1 MKKIDIFFN
10 RYIKGDRYLWAF
22 ITLLAIFSFLPVY
35 SASTNLVSIYGGTN
49 TVFSYLF
56 KHAIF
61 LLVGFCILFFTQFID
76 YKYFYHLS
84 IFLMPIVFILLV
96 FTVSQGREVYGV
108 NASRWLHI
116 PIINISFQ
124 TSNIAGVVLFIY
136 CARFLSQENKKIN
149 FLNSFFPLIFPI
161 FFIIGLI
168 FPSNGSTAAIVFI
181 SVLILLFIG
190 GYPFTGIIGI
200 LLMGIIAASIY
211 IYFVLK
217 WGEKNPKNRVYT
229 WKSRIENFLDH
240 NSEES
245 YQMKQSKTAI
255 FLGNKF
261 GRGPGK
267 SVLKAFLPQSSSDFI
282 YAIIIEEYG
291 SVGGVILL
299 FIYLLILLRIMII
312 ATKVQNYFCTLL
324 VFAVGFP
331 IINQALINMGITVGL
346 FPVTGQ
352 TLPLISAGGTS
363 MWVTFFSFGIILSVS
378 KMIKHPDTSDHNSK
392 RKETDVSTP
401 PTTKKKDF
409 YYKNMN

>member
-1 MKKIDIFFN
+1 MKKIDIFFKK
-10 RYIKGDRYLWAF
+10 YIKGDRYLWAF
-22 ITLLAIFSFLPVY
+22 ISLLALFSFLPVY
-35 SASTNLVSIYGGTN
+35 SASTNLVTTYGGNN

-56 KHAIF
+56 KHTIF
-61 LLVGFCILFFTQFID
+61 LIIGFCILFFTQFID
-76 YKYFYHLS
+76 YKYFYRLS
-84 IFLMPIVFILLV
+84 IFSIPIIFILLI
-96 FTVSQGREVYGV
+96 FTILQGKTFNGV

-124 TSNIAGVVLFIY
+124 TSSIAGLVLFIY
-136 CARFLSQENKKIN
+136 CSKFLSKKKKERLN
-149 FLNSFFPLIFPI
+149 FIQTFFPLIFPI

-168 FPSNGSTAAIVFI
+168 FPSNGSTAIIVFI
-181 SVLILLFIG
+181 SVLIILFIG
-190 GYPFTGIIGI
+190 GYPFIGVIGI
-200 LLMGIIAASIY
+200 LLMGILSAGIY
-211 IYFVLK
+211 IYYVIQ
-217 WGEKNPKNRVYT
+217 WSEKNPMSNRVYT
-229 WKSRIENFLDH
+229 WKSRIENFLYND
-240 NSEES
+240 SEET

-255 FLGNKF
+255 VLGNTF

-291 SVGGVILL
+291 SIGGVILL

-324 VFAVGFP
+324 VLSVGLP
-331 IINQALINMGITVGL
+331 IINQALIHMGIAVGL

-378 KMIKHPDTSDHNSK
+378 RMIYDS
-392 RKETDVSTP
+392 
-401 PTTKKKDF
+401 
-409 YYKNMN
+409 

>member
-1 MKKIDIFFN
+1 MKIYEKINLFLN

-22 ITLLAIFSFLPVY
+22 ISLLAIFSFLPVY
-35 SASTNLVSIYGGTN
+35 SASTNLVTTYGGTN
-49 TVFSYLF
+49 TVFSYLL
-56 KHAIF
+56 KHALF

-76 YKYFYHLS
+76 YKYFYRMS
-84 IFLMPIVFILLV
+84 IFSLPIVFILLI
-96 FTVSQGREVYGV
+96 FTMSQRKELDGV

-124 TSNIAGVVLFIY
+124 TSSLAGLVIFIY
-136 CARFLSQENKKIN
+136 CARYLAQKKKERIN
-149 FLNSFFPLIFPI
+149 FINSFFPLLFPI

-168 FPSNGSTAAIVFI
+168 FPANGSTAAIVFI

-190 GYPFTGIIGI
+190 GYPLTSVIGVF
-200 LLMGIIAASIY
+200 LMGILFAGIY
-211 IYFVLK
+211 IYSVIK
-217 WGEKNPKNRVYT
+217 WGNPMNRVYT
-229 WKSRIENFLDH
+229 WKSRIEKFLDH
-240 NSEES
+240 ESEES
-245 YQMKQSKTAI
+245 YQMKQSKMAI
-255 FLGNKF
+255 VLGNKF

-291 SVGGVILL
+291 SVGGGILL
-299 FIYLLILLRIMII
+299 FIYILILMRIMII
-312 ATKVQNYFCTLL
+312 ATKVQNYFCSLL

-331 IINQALINMGITVGL
+331 IINQALINMGIAVGL

-378 KMIKHPDTSDHNSK
+378 RLIYEKSTDTDPTKIISK
-392 RKETDVSTP
+392 
-401 PTTKKKDF
+401 
-409 YYKNMN
+409 

>member
-22 ITLLAIFSFLPVY
+22 ITLLALFSFLPVY
-35 SASTNLVSIYGGTN
+35 SASTNLVTTYGGTN

-56 KHAIF
+56 KHALF
-61 LLVGFCILFFTQFID
+61 LLIGFCILFFTQFID
-76 YKYFYHLS
+76 YKYFYRLS
-84 IFLMPIVFILLV
+84 ILSMPIVFILLIL
-96 FTVSQGREVYGV
+96 TISQGKEVYGV

-124 TSNIAGVVLFIY
+124 TSNIAGLVLFIY
-136 CARFLSQENKKIN
+136 CARYLAAKKKKKRIN
-149 FLNSFFPLIFPI
+149 ILNSFFSLIFPI

-200 LLMGIIAASIY
+200 LLMGIIAASGY
-211 IYFVLK
+211 IYSVLK

-240 NSEES
+240 NSKES

-255 FLGNKF
+255 VLGNKF

-299 FIYLLILLRIMII
+299 FIYILILLRIMII

-324 VFAVGFP
+324 VLAVGFP

-378 KMIKHPDTSDHNSK
+378 RRILIDNNKKHTDTSSNDPTNSSIT
-392 RKETDVSTP
+392 RKTRST
-401 PTTKKKDF
+401 T
-409 YYKNMN
+409 NN

>member
-1 MKKIDIFFN
+1 MKISEKIDFFLN

-22 ITLLAIFSFLPVY
+22 ISLLAIFSFLPVY
-35 SASTNLVSIYGGTN
+35 SASTNLVTTYGGTN
-49 TVFSYLF
+49 TVFSYLL

-76 YKYFYHLS
+76 YKYFYRMSILS
-84 IFLMPIVFILLV
+84 MPIIFILLI
-96 FTVSQGREVYGV
+96 FTMNQRKELDGV

-124 TSNIAGVVLFIY
+124 TSSIAGLVLFIY
-136 CARFLSQENKKIN
+136 CSRYLAKKAKKKKEKIN
-149 FLNSFFPLIFPI
+149 FINSFFPLLFPI

-168 FPSNGSTAAIVFI
+168 FPANGSTASIVFI

-190 GYPFTGIIGI
+190 GYPFTSVIGV
-200 LLMGIIAASIY
+200 LLMGILFAGIY
-211 IYFVLK
+211 IYSVIK
-217 WGEKNPKNRVYT
+217 WGTPIHRVYT
-229 WKSRIENFLDH
+229 WKSRIEKFFDH
-240 NSEES
+240 ESEEN

-255 FLGNKF
+255 VLGNKF

-291 SVGGVILL
+291 SIGGVILL
-299 FIYLLILLRIMII
+299 FIYILILIRIMII
-312 ATKVQNYFCTLL
+312 ATKVQNYFCSLL
-324 VFAVGFP
+324 VISVGYP
-331 IINQALINMGITVGL
+331 IINQALINMGIAVGL

-363 MWVTFFSFGIILSVS
+363 MWVTFFSFGIILSIS
-378 KMIKHPDTSDHNSK
+378 RMI
-392 RKETDVSTP
+392 
-401 PTTKKKDF
+401 
-409 YYKNMN
+409 YKNSTESTEMITYHEP

>member
-1 MKKIDIFFN
+1 MKIYEKIDLFLDK
-10 RYIKGDRYLWAF
+10 YIKGDKYLWAF
-22 ITLLAIFSFLPVY
+22 ISLLAIFSFLPVY
-35 SASTNLVSIYGGTN
+35 SASTNLVATYGGTN

-56 KHAIF
+56 KHALF

-76 YKYFYHLS
+76 YKYFYRMS
-84 IFLMPIVFILLV
+84 IISMPIVFILLI
-96 FTVSQGREVYGV
+96 FTMSQRKELDGV

-124 TSNIAGVVLFIY
+124 TSSIAGLVLFIY
-136 CARFLSQENKKIN
+136 CARYLAQKKKKRIN
-149 FLNSFFPLIFPI
+149 FINSFLPLLFPI

-168 FPSNGSTAAIVFI
+168 FPANGSTAVIIFI

-190 GYPFTGIIGI
+190 GYPFTSVIGVLFMGI
-200 LLMGIIAASIY
+200 LFAGIY
-211 IYFVLK
+211 IYSVIK
-217 WGEKNPKNRVYT
+217 WGYKKPMNRVYT
-229 WKSRIENFLDH
+229 WKSRIEKFLDH
-240 NSEES
+240 ESEES

-255 FLGNKF
+255 VLGNKF

-299 FIYLLILLRIMII
+299 FIYILILMRIMII
-312 ATKVQNYFCTLL
+312 ATKVQNYFCSLL
-324 VFAVGFP
+324 VLAVGLP
-331 IINQALINMGITVGL
+331 IINQALINMGIAVGL

-378 KMIKHPDTSDHNSK
+378 RMIHKNSNDGTQIITHH
-392 RKETDVSTP
+392 ES
-401 PTTKKKDF
+401 
-409 YYKNMN
+409 

>member
-1 MKKIDIFFN
+1 MKKRDIFFN

-22 ITLLAIFSFLPVY
+22 ITLLALFSFLPVY
-35 SASTNLVSIYGGTN
+35 SASTNLVTQYGGTN

-56 KHAIF
+56 KHALF
-61 LLVGFCILFFTQFID
+61 LLVGFCILFLTQFID
-76 YKYFYHLS
+76 YKYFYRISILS
-84 IFLMPIVFILLV
+84 IPIVFILLF
-96 FTVSQGREVYGV
+96 FTLSQRKEVDGV
-108 NASRWLHI
+108 NASRWLHV

-124 TSNIAGVVLFIY
+124 TSNIAGLALFIY
-136 CARFLSQENKKIN
+136 CARYLSQKKKERIS
-149 FLNSFFPLIFPI
+149 FLNSFFSLVFPI

-168 FPSNGSTAAIVFI
+168 FPANGSTAAIVFI

-200 LLMGIIAASIY
+200 LLMGIISASGY
-211 IYFVLK
+211 IYSMLK
-217 WGEKNPKNRVYT
+217 WGEKKPMNRVYT

-240 NSEES
+240 NSEEN

-255 FLGNKF
+255 FLGNKL

-291 SVGGVILL
+291 SVGGVLLL
-299 FIYLLILLRIMII
+299 FTYILILLRIMII

-324 VFAVGFP
+324 VLAVGFP

-378 KMIKHPDTSDHNSK
+378 RILDKKHPD
-392 RKETDVSTP
+392 
-401 PTTKKKDF
+401 KKKDSRRST
-409 YYKNMN
+409 KRVTTPQIIEHEKKIIN